1 MLTRYYFQCQP
12 HHYQEMNPVGDFVW
26 IAELGWTVYNGYKD
40 VPGDFRNLSDEIKS
54 LHNIVNSDILTD
66 KNLTPEEQEKLGEIL
81 QQCTNVLM
89 DLDDLL
95 TQYKRLGSPEG
106 SSLGALDQAGWSHE
120 DIVELRARLASNTIL
135 LNTFVTRYLQLPVT
149 FSYRVPQGK
158 TDFPITLTIN
168 LYTRCHSQATYIRL
182 EPRLAE
188 II

>member
-40 VPGDFRNLSDEIKS
+40 VPGDFRNLSDEIKP

-66 KNLTPEEQEKLGEIL
+66 KNLTPEEQEKLGELL
-81 QQCTNVLM
+81 QECTNVLV

-106 SSLGALDQAGWSHE
+106 SSLGALDRGQE
-120 DIVELRARLASNTIL
+120 DIMELRARLTSNTTL
-135 LNTFVTRYLQLPVT
+135 LNTFVTRYLQLPVLLLVIEYPKAKQI
-149 FSYRVPQGK
+149 FQL
-158 TDFPITLTIN
+158 I
-168 LYTRCHSQATYIRL
+168 YTPVAT
-182 EPRLAE
+182 PRQH
-188 II
+188 I